1 MIDIIIF
8 SPPYA
13 EGIGHRGKSRLT
25 ELGFGHEGKYSDD
38 MTNIGNFNAAN
49 KYGAI
54 DHV

>member
-1 MIDIIIF
+1 MIDAIIF

-25 ELGFGHEGKYSDD
+25 ELGLGHEGKYSDD
-38 MTNIGNFNAAN
+38 MTNIGNFNSTK

-54 DHV
+54 EDV